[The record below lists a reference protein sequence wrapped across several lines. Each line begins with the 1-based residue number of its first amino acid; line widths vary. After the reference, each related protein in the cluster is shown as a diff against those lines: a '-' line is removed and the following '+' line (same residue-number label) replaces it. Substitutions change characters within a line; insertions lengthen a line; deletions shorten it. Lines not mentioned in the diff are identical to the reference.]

1 MKIYLWGGKS
11 MLEGAFNKIYW
22 GFLFI
27 MIDFR
32 LQGIDVLP
40 DIIGYLLFAG
50 GLTVLASS
58 SSCFEK
64 AKRLNVFMIVL
75 SVVQIYERP
84 TQGGGINFGVL
95 GPFGF
100 LIGIAATI
108 LNLIVIYNLFMGIR
122 DIANVQGKMSI
133 GQEAEKKWSHYLLLQ
148 LSVFLAIVFIIIP
161 PIAFIFVIVIFICS
175 IVLTFTI
182 MSFIKRCGAS
192 L

>member
-1 MKIYLWGGKS
+1 MNES
-11 MLEGAFNKIYW
+11 AFNKFYW
-22 GFLFI
+22 GFLFV

-50 GLTVLASS
+50 GFSLLASS
-58 SSCFEK
+58 SSRFEK
-64 AKRLNVFMIVL
+64 AKNLNVFMIVL
-75 SVVQIYERP
+75 SIFQIYETP
-84 TQGGGINFGVL
+84 AQGSGINFGVL

-100 LIGIAATI
+100 LIGIAAAI

-122 DIANVQGKMSI
+122 DIANLQGKMSI

-148 LSVFLAIVFIIIP
+148 LSVFIAIVLIIIP
-161 PIAFIFVIVIFICS
+161 PIAFIFVIGIFICS

-182 MSFIKRCGAS
+182 MSFIKSCGSS